1 VQGLPVSHYLDPGRA
16 PLEAATVFAP
26 SWQFVCHVSDLPA
39 TGTAVRFDCVGRSA
53 VVLRTRAGGLQ
64 AFRNVCRHRGARLVD
79 GDAHTGL
86 AFCVDARLRCPYHGW
101 TYDETGALV
110 STPANQVQ
118 DAAFDPTQHS
128 LLVAHVEQ
136 WRGLVF
142 VAFDEPRESLAE
154 SLDGVASAWPDLST
168 LRRVIEPRATACAAD
183 WKLAAEHL
191 LDAAHLDVARP
202 TVKPRVFG
210 APVFGESSG
219 LALAARATLAGDGPG
234 DIWSARAYRRVL
246 QDLEMNSVETRSIF
260 LWPNTQL
267 QFAVDGLAVLQVL
280 PQANGACAYRESRF
294 AQPDARR
301 EMRLLRYL
309 HHRVRRQALAA
320 DVRLLARVQ
329 QGLINFEQSAAAPI
343 AASETGLRWFAA
355 RYRES
360 FAATLPVPKALTTR
374 RRTRIRTEPAAKA

>member
-1 VQGLPVSHYLDPGRA
+1 MQGLPVSHYLDPGRA
-16 PLEAATVFAP
+16 PLEATAVFAP

-39 TGTAVRFDCVGRSA
+39 TGTAVRFDCAGRSV

-64 AFRNVCRHRGARLVD
+64 AFRNACRHRGARLVD

-110 STPANQVQ
+110 SIPAGQVQ
-118 DAAFDPTQHS
+118 DAEFDPTQHA
-128 LLVAHVEQ
+128 LLVAHVGQ

-142 VAFDEPRESLAE
+142 VALDEPRESLAAT
-154 SLDGVASAWPDLST
+154 LDGVASAWPDLAS

-210 APVFGESSG
+210 APVFGASST
-219 LALAARATLAGDGPG
+219 LALAARSTLAGDGRG
-234 DIWSARAYRRVL
+234 DLWSARAFRRVL
-246 QDLEMNSVETRSIF
+246 QDMALDSVESQSIF
-260 LWPNTQL
+260 LWPNTLL
-267 QFAVDGLAVLQVL
+267 QFAVDGLVVLQVL
-280 PQANGACAYRESRF
+280 PQASGACTYRESRF

-329 QGLINFEQSAAAPI
+329 QGMVNLDESAAAPI
-343 AASETGLRWFAA
+343 AASENGLRWFAA
-355 RYRES
+355 RYRER
-360 FAATLPVPKALTTR
+360 FEAKLAVPKALTTR
-374 RRTRIRTEPAAKA
+374 RRTRTRTEPAG